1 MKVVVLESEG
11 VREKSKNVVVT
22 SRCNVMRSSYK
33 TCNLFL
39 FRNELD
45 EEDNQSISFNTDKL
59 HSANVREL
67 ER

>member
-33 TCNLFL
+33 TYNLFL